1 MEEIVN
7 ITTFDDDIKI
17 YQLIDG
23 FRFSVDPIILVD
35 FFEGNPEKKVLDIGS
50 GSGIIPILL
59 AKRKN
64 MKNITGIEIQKE
76 SLDIFKRNVSENKLE
91 KNIEIVYGDVKE
103 YSKSN
108 YYDYIISNPPYMSL
122 DGKKISE
129 NENKKISRHEIKLN
143 LGELIKNSKRLLKPR
158 GELFLVHRSF
168 RLSEIIKE
176 LEKNNFSPKKIKFV
190 YFDRNKNSNLILIQ
204 ASKGRKNK
212 LEVVPPLFLEEE
224 GY

>member
-168 RLSEIIKE
+168 RLPEIIKE